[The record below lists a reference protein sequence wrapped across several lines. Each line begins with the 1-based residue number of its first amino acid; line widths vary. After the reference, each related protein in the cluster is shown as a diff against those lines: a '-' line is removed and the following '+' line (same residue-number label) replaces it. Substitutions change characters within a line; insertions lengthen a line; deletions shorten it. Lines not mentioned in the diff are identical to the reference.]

1 MTRRNNILPV
11 FALAFLVPL
20 AAPTP
25 AAAQDDPCKAVLA
38 PVRARYAPDRR
49 VAVFDVTCVRQ
60 GGVVVVRGD
69 VDQASARRDVMT
81 TMEAAKL
88 GIVVDSM
95 RVLPD
100 PALAETPFGI
110 VKVSVG
116 NVRSNPAHS
125 AELATQVMMGMI
137 VKVLKQ
143 QGGWYY
149 IQGPDQY
156 LGWLEG
162 AAMHLTRQAGAE
174 AWQNAPK
181 VIMTEYFGVVRAE
194 PTNASLPVS
203 DAVPGV
209 LFKSNGGRG
218 KWISV
223 ETPDG
228 RKGYVERSLVAD
240 YAKWRATRSLTA
252 ETVEQTAKRFIGVPY
267 LWGGTSPKGMDC
279 SGFTKT
285 VFRLNGMELNRDAN
299 QQAQMGVEVSAD
311 SGMRRLSK
319 GDLLFFGSKATAERP
334 ERITHVAIYL
344 QDRQFIHT
352 PGGSGVRI
360 DSFDPAAPNFNDG
373 LLKSFVRARRVIGQ
387 PPTRVQP

>member
-1 MTRRNNILPV
+1 MTRRNDFQLL
-11 FALAFLVPL
+11 FALAFLCSM
-20 AAPTP
+20 AAPMP

-38 PVRARYAPDRR
+38 PLRARYAPDRR
-49 VAVFDVTCVRQ
+49 VAVFDVTCARQ
-60 GGVVVVRGD
+60 GDHMVVRGD
-69 VDQASARRDVMT
+69 VDQANARRDVIAAV
-81 TMEAAKL
+81 EAAKL
-88 GIVVDSM
+88 GVVVDSL

-100 PALAETPFGI
+100 PALAQTPFGI

-125 AELATQVMMGMI
+125 AELATQVMMGMV

-143 QGGWYY
+143 QGSWYY

-162 AAMHLTRQAGAE
+162 AAMHLTGRAGAD
-174 AWQNAPK
+174 AWQSAPK
-181 VIMTEYFGVVRAE
+181 VIMTEYFGVVRE
-194 PTNASLPVS
+194 QPSNASLPVS

-209 LFKSNGGRG
+209 LFKSNSGRG
-218 KWISV
+218 KWLAV

-228 RKGYVERSLVAD
+228 RSGYVERSLVAD
-240 YAKWRATRSLTA
+240 YAKWTATRKLTA

-311 SGMRRLSK
+311 SGMRWLTK
-319 GDLLFFGSKATAERP
+319 GDLLFFGQKATSERS

-360 DSFDPAAPNFNDG
+360 DSFDPAAPNYNDG